1 MTPGGIGGKRE
12 KRGETEEERR
22 NRREKQK
29 VEGKKGHWRD
39 IFEERV
45 LV

>member
-12 KRGETEEERR
+12 KRGGTEEERR
-22 NRREKQK
+22 NRREEQK
-29 VEGKKGHWRD
+29 VEGKNGHWRD
-39 IFEERV
+39 FLKGGV

>member
-12 KRGETEEERR
+12 KRGGTEEERR
-22 NRREKQK
+22 NRREEQK

-39 IFEERV
+39 IFEEGV